1 MRNSLISF
9 LFVILLLSGYGQTIK
24 TSDQIRKK
32 SDYVSKVWVAD
43 NGDGTYKNPILMAD
57 YSDLDVCQAENDYY
71 MTASSFNSVPGLPI
85 LHSKDLVNWQI
96 IGFALKELTPKEVF
110 DKPQHAKGVFAPC
123 IRYNKGELM
132 IYWGDPDFGIF
143 MVKTKNPKGDWSV
156 PVLVKE
162 GKGLIDPTPLF
173 DDDGNTYLA
182 HAWAG
187 SRSRINSIITVSK
200 MNPEGTRVV
209 GPEVMVFD
217 GLLGG
222 HHTVEGPKF
231 YKRNGYYYILAPA
244 GGVTKGWQLAMRS
257 RNIYGPYEAKVV
269 MEQGNTDING
279 PHQGAWVETKTGE
292 SWFMHFQDR
301 MAYGRVAL
309 LQPVKWIDGWPVM
322 GTDEDGDGKGNPV
335 SKYKKPDVGK
345 TFPVETPVESD
356 EFDRPVLGLQWQW
369 QANPKDLWM
378 MLTNMGF
385 IRLYAVPQPKEFT
398 GFLDL
403 PNLLLQKFPAE
414 EFTASTKLTWTPKSE
429 NEKAGLIIMGYDYS
443 YLTISKSGDQ
453 FKISQ
458 VVCKGANRG
467 NPEKEV
473 AQVQVNQNLIFLKV
487 KVEKNALCSFSY
499 SLNGE
504 AFTAI
509 GEQFAA
515 KQGGWIGAKMGIF
528 SSNSAEKGNLGYAD
542 FDWFRV
548 DNIN

>member
-1 MRNSLISF
+1 MKNSIASF
-9 LFVILLLSGYGQTIK
+9 LFGILFISGYGQIIK
-24 TSDQIRKK
+24 TNDQIRKK

-43 NGDGTYKNPILMAD
+43 SGDGTYKNPILMAD

-85 LHSKDLVNWQI
+85 LHSKDLVNWKI
-96 IGFALKELTPKEVF
+96 IGYALKELTPKEVF

-123 IRYNKGELM
+123 IRYHNGELM

-143 MVKTKNPKGDWSV
+143 LVKTNNPKGDWSI

-187 SRSRINSIITVSK
+187 SRSQINSIITVSK
-200 MNPEGTRVV
+200 MNHEGTKAV

-217 GLLGG
+217 GLSGG

-257 RNIYGPYEAKVV
+257 RNIYGPYEAKIV

-322 GTDEDGDGKGNPV
+322 GIDEDADGKGNPV
-335 SKYKKPDVGK
+335 SKYKKPNVGK
-345 TFPVETPVESD
+345 TFPIETPVESD
-356 EFDRPVLGLQWQW
+356 EFEVPVLGLQWQW
-369 QANPKDLWM
+369 QANPKDPWI

-385 IRLYAVPQPKEFT
+385 IRLYAVPQPEEFT
-398 GFLDL
+398 SFLDL
-403 PNLLLQKFPAE
+403 PNLLLQKFPSE
-414 EFTASTKLTWTPKSE
+414 EFTATTKLTWNPKLE

-453 FKISQ
+453 FKITQ

-467 NPEKEV
+467 NQEKEV

-487 KVEKNALCSFSY
+487 KVEKNAFCSFSY

-509 GEQFAA
+509 GEPFAA

-548 DNIN
+548 DNN